1 MSTLALLNEFIS
13 VNAVDI
19 SDHCRQGT
27 LAMEATDLDS
37 TAFGDNWSEHT
48 GGLKS
53 GTLTIEALDDFAA
66 SQIDDTLWPL
76 FGTVV
81 DFEVRPTADPVGA
94 TNPSYTGKLFIAQ
107 HAVGGTLNEMAMKSL
122 SYPTSG
128 AVSRATS

>member
-1 MSTLALLNEFIS
+1 MSTFALLNEFVQI
-13 VNAVDI
+13 NGVDI

-37 TAFGDNWSEHT
+37 SAFGDGWSQHT

-76 FGTVV
+76 FGTVTT
-81 DFEVRPTADPVGA
+81 FEVRPTADPVA
-94 TNPSYTGKLFIAQ
+94 SDNPSYSGSLFIQQ
-107 HAVGGTLNEMAMKSL
+107 HSVGGSLNEMASKSL
-122 SYPTSG
+122 TLPTSG
-128 AVSRATS
+128 AVSRATA